1 MAKENEA
8 TFDMQMM
15 VKNQIYSPFFG
26 VIGASMSMIFTAYGA
41 AYGTWKAGVSIST
54 AGTIK
59 PDIIIKSLLPVVMAS
74 IISIYGLVA
83 SVLIANAIKSTSDG
97 YTLFKGLLHLGSG
110 ITVGVTGLSAGWAIG
125 DVGAE
130 GVRDVVHQSALFV
143 GMVLILIFCEV
154 LGLYGLIVGLIL
166 CTKE

>member
-1 MAKENEA
+1 MAKGNASAFEME
-8 TFDMQMM
+8 TIT
-15 VKNQIYSPFFG
+15 KPIYSPFFG
-26 VIGASMSMIFTAYGA
+26 VIGSSVSMILTAYGA
-41 AYGTWKAGVSIST
+41 AYGTWKAGVSIGT
-54 AGTIK
+54 AGIMK

-74 IISIYGLVA
+74 ILSIYGLVA
-83 SVLIANAIKSTSDG
+83 SVLIANAIKATSEG
-97 YTLFKGLLHLGSG
+97 YTLFKGFVHLGSG
-110 ITVGVTGLSAGWAIG
+110 IIVGITGLSAGWAIG

-130 GVRDVVHQSALFV
+130 GIRNVVHQSALFV